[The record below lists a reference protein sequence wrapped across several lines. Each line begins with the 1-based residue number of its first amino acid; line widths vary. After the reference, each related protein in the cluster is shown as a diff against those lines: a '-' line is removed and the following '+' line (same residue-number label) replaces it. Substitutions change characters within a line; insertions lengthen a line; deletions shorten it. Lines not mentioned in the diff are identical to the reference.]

1 MTGVVAEL
9 AAGSL
14 AAFSAPAKS
23 IGKFMPRLNSARF
36 LADLMDA
43 LKDILN
49 VEIQE
54 WDKAAEALKS
64 KSDHDLG
71 QLIVK
76 DLRNLSRFE
85 RSSQ

>member
-1 MTGVVAEL
+1 MALQEMHT
-9 AAGSL
+9 
-14 AAFSAPAKS
+14 KN
-23 IGKFMPRLNSARF
+23 GKNTVHGQIVTAWGKTSEIKG
-36 LADLMDA
+36 DTDSMDA